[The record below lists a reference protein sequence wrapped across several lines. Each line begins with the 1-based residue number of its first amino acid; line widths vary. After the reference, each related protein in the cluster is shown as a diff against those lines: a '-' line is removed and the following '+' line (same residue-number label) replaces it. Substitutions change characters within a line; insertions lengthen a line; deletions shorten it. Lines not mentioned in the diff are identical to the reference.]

1 VALVAIGGFIYML
14 VVLRRALGVP
24 NYTPVLE
31 DWIWHVVLPMFA
43 YALTLGASLW
53 LESMTP
59 LALLLVG
66 GASVLLLLI
75 GIHNAWDTVEYLI
88 LRRMQREQEK
98 TEK

>member
-1 VALVAIGGFIYML
+1 
-14 VVLRRALGVP
+14 
-24 NYTPVLE
+24 
-31 DWIWHVVLPMFA
+31 MFA

-59 LALLLVG
+59 LALLVVG

-88 LRRMQREQEK
+88 LQRMQREQEK
-98 TEK
+98 TVNNPPPPV